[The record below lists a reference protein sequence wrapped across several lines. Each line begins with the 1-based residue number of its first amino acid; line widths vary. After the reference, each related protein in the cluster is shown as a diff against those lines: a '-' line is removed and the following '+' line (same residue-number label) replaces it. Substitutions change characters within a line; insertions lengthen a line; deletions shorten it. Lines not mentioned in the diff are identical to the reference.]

1 MDFPIRKPAR
11 RAEPGKRE
19 ERPDVP
25 LFAPLPKVR
34 GLPAWTSADPRK
46 TPDYA
51 CGLVSATAEAVLS
64 AMKNGRAGGWIFVQ
78 ENFIRAV
85 RAIRDMNDARGTA
98 YTDRDL
104 EERFPAAWSKMADA
118 VETCARV
125 VPRPCAGVRRIPRDV
140 LGCPAETPEFGWS
153 RPIRGEALQGLFD
166 YCLETAKAAL
176 TSPTDRETVEDWYKS
191 GAFDDREEN
200 RRTLSLHTN
209 MLHKAA
215 QDHARIEEKLDS
227 MAAKLDAIG
236 ADAKRGAD
244 AAEANG
250 AKLDATGGERAA
262 DEKAE
267 ARHRETLA
275 AIAANGA
282 KLDELAQWR
291 KWIAQL
297 KKPGASHDAHPLT
310 AAKQQAVV
318 DAWKDY
324 FAECKEKKIRAT
336 FQGCLDDHGSDEI
349 YTAATGESYQL
360 IQLAPDESTL
370 NAIVHNANSKASA
383 RNMRGE
389 SNEKSNSR
397 QTRDCK

>member
-1 MDFPIRKPAR
+1 MDHFPIRKPAR
-11 RAEPGKRE
+11 RAEPGKRA
-19 ERPDVP
+19 ERSDGP
-25 LFAPLPKVR
+25 LFAPLKQVS
-34 GLPAWTSADPRK
+34 GLLAWANADPRN
-46 TPDYA
+46 TPGYV

-64 AMKNGRAGGWIFVQ
+64 AMKNGRPGGWIFVQ

-104 EERFPAAWSKMADA
+104 EERFPAAWSRMADA

-153 RPIRGEALQGLFD
+153 RPIRGDALQGLFD

-176 TSPTDRETVEDWYKS
+176 TSPTDRATVDDNYKS
-191 GAFDDREEN
+191 GVFNDREEN

-227 MAAKLDAIG
+227 VAAKLDSIG

-250 AKLDATGGERAA
+250 AKLDAAGGERAA

-282 KLDELAQWR
+282 KLDVLVGRAGDKEVSAAQMAEIISDELSKIGNDKGITQRTIQNWDAFINHGGSMGTQPPEGYTLCTRRTWMEAR
-291 KWIAQL
+291 AFAIAYARSEASRL
-297 KKPGASHDAHPLT
+297 KKRVAFNDLKHYKP
-310 AAKQQAVV
+310 
-318 DAWKDY
+318 
-324 FAECKEKKIRAT
+324 
-336 FQGCLDDHGSDEI
+336 
-349 YTAATGESYQL
+349 
-360 IQLAPDESTL
+360 
-370 NAIVHNANSKASA
+370 
-383 RNMRGE
+383 
-389 SNEKSNSR
+389 
-397 QTRDCK
+397 

>member
-1 MDFPIRKPAR
+1 MDHFPIRKPAR
-11 RAEPGKRE
+11 RAEPGKRA
-19 ERPDVP
+19 ERSDGP
-25 LFAPLPKVR
+25 LFAPLKQVS
-34 GLPAWTSADPRK
+34 GLLAWANADPRN

-64 AMKNGRAGGWIFVQ
+64 AMKNGRPGGWIFVQ

-85 RAIRDMNDARGTA
+85 LAIRDMNDARGTA

-140 LGCPAETPEFGWS
+140 LGSPAETPGFGWS

-176 TSPTDRETVEDWYKS
+176 TSPTDRATVEMHYKGVFNVPLNVTQS
-191 GAFDDREEN
+191 
-200 RRTLSLHTN
+200 LSLHTN
-209 MLHKAA
+209 MLREAA

-336 FQGCLDDHGSDEI
+336 FQGCLDECGSDEI

>member
-11 RAEPGKRE
+11 RAEPGKRA
-19 ERPDVP
+19 ERSDGP
-25 LFAPLPKVR
+25 LFAPLKQVS
-34 GLPAWTSADPRK
+34 GLLAWANADPRN

-64 AMKNGRAGGWIFVQ
+64 AMKNGRPGGWIFVQ

-176 TSPTDRETVEDWYKS
+176 TSPTDRATVEMHYKGVFNVPLNVTQS
-191 GAFDDREEN
+191 
-200 RRTLSLHTN
+200 LSRL
-209 MLHKAA
+209 
-215 QDHARIEEKLDS
+215 
-227 MAAKLDAIG
+227 
-236 ADAKRGAD
+236 
-244 AAEANG
+244 EAG
-250 AKLDATGGERAA
+250 QGETHRLLQTA

-282 KLDELAQWR
+282 KLDVLVGRAGDKEVSAAQMAEIISDELSKIGNDKGITQRTIQNWDAFINHGGSMGTQPPEGYTLCTRRTWMEAR
-291 KWIAQL
+291 AFAIAYARSEASRL
-297 KKPGASHDAHPLT
+297 KKRVAFNDLKHYKP
-310 AAKQQAVV
+310 
-318 DAWKDY
+318 
-324 FAECKEKKIRAT
+324 
-336 FQGCLDDHGSDEI
+336 
-349 YTAATGESYQL
+349 
-360 IQLAPDESTL
+360 
-370 NAIVHNANSKASA
+370 
-383 RNMRGE
+383 
-389 SNEKSNSR
+389 
-397 QTRDCK
+397 

>member
-1 MDFPIRKPAR
+1 MGGAFHFGGFHMDFPIRKPAR
-11 RAEPGKRE
+11 RAEPGKRA
-19 ERPDVP
+19 ERSDGP
-25 LFAPLPKVR
+25 LFAPLKQVS
-34 GLPAWTSADPRK
+34 GLLAWADADPRNA
-46 TPDYA
+46 PDYA

-64 AMKNGRAGGWIFVQ
+64 AMKNGRPGGWIFVQ

-104 EERFPAAWSKMADA
+104 EERFPAAWSRMADA
-118 VETCARV
+118 VETCARG

-140 LGCPAETPEFGWS
+140 LGYPVETQAFGWS
-153 RPIRGEALQGLFD
+153 RPIRGDALQGLFD

-176 TSPTDRETVEDWYKS
+176 TSPTDRATVEDNYKS
-191 GAFDDREEN
+191 GVFNDREEN

-227 MAAKLDAIG
+227 VAAKLDAIG

-267 ARHRETLA
+267 ARHRETLE

-282 KLDELAQWR
+282 KLDVLIGRSTDPVISTSQMASMCGVDLRIVEYWEQRLKDPEHKSGRQPPEGYTLATR
-291 KWIAQL
+291 CDS
-297 KKPGASHDAHPLT
+297 GR
-310 AAKQQAVV
+310 AKV
-318 DAWKDY
+318 
-324 FAECKEKKIRAT
+324 FADT
-336 FQGCLDDHGSDEI
+336 
-349 YTAATGESYQL
+349 Y
-360 IQLAPDESTL
+360 
-370 NAIVHNANSKASA
+370 
-383 RNMRGE
+383 
-389 SNEKSNSR
+389 KSNRAFHAASGKPKR
-397 QTRDCK
+397 ISFDENRDKPDTSFADSLDSGAMDK

>member
-11 RAEPGKRE
+11 RAEPGKRA
-19 ERPDVP
+19 ERSDGP
-25 LFAPLPKVR
+25 LFAPIKLKKVC
-34 GLPAWTSADPRK
+34 GLPAWANADPRK
-46 TPDYA
+46 APDYA

-85 RAIRDMNDARGTA
+85 LAIRDMNDARGTA

-104 EERFPAAWSKMADA
+104 EERFPAAWSRMADA

-176 TSPTDRETVEDWYKS
+176 TSPTDRATVETHYKTGEFNVPLNVTQS
-191 GAFDDREEN
+191 
-200 RRTLSLHTN
+200 LSLHTN
-209 MLHKAA
+209 MLREAA

-250 AKLDATGGERAA
+250 AKLDAVGGERAA

-282 KLDELAQWR
+282 KLDELAQWH
-291 KWIAQL
+291 
-297 KKPGASHDAHPLT
+297 KKT
-310 AAKQQAVV
+310 ARLGEQRNMPNITPAMKEAAV
-318 DAWKDY
+318 DAWYQYADGLRAKG
-324 FAECKEKKIRAT
+324 KKPSMR
-336 FQGCLDDHGSDEI
+336 GCLDEHGADVI
-349 YTAATGESYQL
+349 YTSALKGESFQL
-360 IQLAPDESTL
+360 IQIAPDEAAL
-370 NAIVHNANSKASA
+370 QAMVHNAQAKQSA
-383 RNMRGE
+383 KR
-389 SNEKSNSR
+389 
-397 QTRDCK
+397 TP